1 MIPSLWLYQLSFMFY
16 SPENRAYWFLLKTPR
31 KHPNCCS
38 LHYQQFH
45 STFLYKKSQYKIV
58 LFFPFTFQYYR
69 SQSFSSTLVC
79 SHFSVLLFSVIF
91 QYCSFS
97 VLKNDW
103 KLQYWKMTENK
114 STENWLQTK
123 VLENDWER

>member
-58 LFFPFTFQYYR
+58 LLFPFTFQYYR

-91 QYCSFS
+91 QYCSFQSFFSTVVFSHFS
-97 VLKNDW
+97 VLKN
-103 KLQYWKMTENK
+103 YSTENK
-114 STENWLQTK
+114 STEK
-123 VLENDWER
+123 